1 MKLKEYKPII
11 QKIERREQIKH
22 ERDELEASAQDPRRL
37 LSKSSGSQNLL
48 REEKVRRMV
57 QKELP
62 KIEQELK
69 ETLSEWEAMY
79 GQPFLYHGEHYL
91 QVIEKDAAWEQEKKD
106 KMKAARVC
114 TSNLCTVAIGGLTF
128 SDLGPLPQSPH
139 GRRRHPQGAA
149 EACLASDHSAHSED
163 ASRTHSEACTTH
175 ALEPCSLA
183 ATLLLVKAR
192 LVCMLYRSKIHL
204 EEKRRDRVK

>member
-1 MKLKEYKPII
+1 MPALTRPAADYNDDTLHAHAEEISKLQLKLKEYKPII

-69 ETLSEWEAMY
+69 ATLSEWEAMY

-91 QVIEKDAAWEQEKKD
+91 QVIEKDALYEQEKKD

-114 TSNLCTVAIGGLTF
+114 TYHLCTITIG
-128 SDLGPLPQSPH
+128 
-139 GRRRHPQGAA
+139 
-149 EACLASDHSAHSED
+149 
-163 ASRTHSEACTTH
+163 
-175 ALEPCSLA
+175 
-183 ATLLLVKAR
+183 
-192 LVCMLYRSKIHL
+192 
-204 EEKRRDRVK
+204 